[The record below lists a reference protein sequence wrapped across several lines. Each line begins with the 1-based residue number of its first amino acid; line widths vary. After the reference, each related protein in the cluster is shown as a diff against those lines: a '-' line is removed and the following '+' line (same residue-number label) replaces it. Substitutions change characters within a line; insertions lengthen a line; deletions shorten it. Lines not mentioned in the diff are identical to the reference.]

1 MVRSTLDAVLAPA
14 LAGGYGVPAINIVND
29 LSMAAVLS
37 AAEAERS
44 PVIVQ
49 TSVKTVRAIGSKVL
63 WSMWLSMTEEI
74 SVPAVLH
81 LDHCPEREVI
91 SECLKLGWNS
101 VLFDASKLP
110 VEENLRQTKLVV
122 AEAREYG
129 AHVEG
134 EIESITGVE
143 DGIGSDEVDRI
154 QPLEVALNFI
164 NESQVDVFAPAIG
177 NAHGRY
183 LVEPVL
189 DADRVKK
196 IYEATGIPLALH
208 GGSGMSPAQFT
219 ELIALGCAKINIS
232 TALKEVFM
240 KSSLEYLKK
249 AEESNKWDPLKLFSN
264 VQNAVAGMATEHMR
278 LFGSSGKIQ

>member
-1 MVRSTLDAVLAPA
+1 MARSTLDAVLAPA

-44 PVIVQ
+44 PLIVQ

-63 WSMWLSMTEEI
+63 WSMWLSMTDEI
-74 SVPAVLH
+74 SVPVVLH

-164 NESQVDVFAPAIG
+164 AESQVDVFAPAIG

-183 LVEPVL
+183 LV
-189 DADRVKK
+189 
-196 IYEATGIPLALH
+196 
-208 GGSGMSPAQFT
+208 
-219 ELIALGCAKINIS
+219 
-232 TALKEVFM
+232 
-240 KSSLEYLKK
+240 
-249 AEESNKWDPLKLFSN
+249 
-264 VQNAVAGMATEHMR
+264 
-278 LFGSSGKIQ
+278 

>member
-1 MVRSTLDAVLAPA
+1 
-14 LAGGYGVPAINIVND
+14 
-29 LSMAAVLS
+29 
-37 AAEAERS
+37 
-44 PVIVQ
+44 
-49 TSVKTVRAIGSKVL
+49 
-63 WSMWLSMTEEI
+63 MTEEI
-74 SVPAVLH
+74 SVPVVLH

-143 DGIGSDEVDRI
+143 DGIGSEEVDRI

-164 NESQVDVFAPAIG
+164 AESQVDVFAPAIG

-196 IYEATGIPLALH
+196 IYDATGIPLALH

-240 KSSLEYLKK
+240 QSSLEYLKK
-249 AEESNKWDPLKLFSN
+249 AEETNKWDPLKLFST

-278 LFGSSGKIQ
+278 LFGSSGRIQ

>member
-1 MVRSTLDAVLAPA
+1 MPRSDIKSVLNQA
-14 LAGGYGVPAINIVND
+14 LIGRYGIPAINIVND
-29 LSMAAVLS
+29 LSLAAVLR
-37 AAEAERS
+37 AAEEEKS
-44 PVIVQ
+44 PLIVQ

-63 WSMWLSMTEEI
+63 WSMWKSMTEEI
-74 SVPAVLH
+74 SVPVVLH

-122 AEAREYG
+122 QEAKEYG

-143 DGIGSDEVDRI
+143 DGIGSDKVDTI

-164 NESQVDVFAPAIG
+164 QESKVDLFAPAIG

-183 LVEPVL
+183 IVAPVL
-189 DADRVKK
+189 DNDRVKK
-196 IYEATGIPLALH
+196 IFDATGIPLALH
-208 GGSGMSPAQFT
+208 GGSGMSDAQFT
-219 ELIALGCAKINIS
+219 ELIALGCAKVNIS
-232 TALKEVFM
+232 TALK
-240 KSSLEYLKK
+240 
-249 AEESNKWDPLKLFSN
+249 
-264 VQNAVAGMATEHMR
+264 
-278 LFGSSGKIQ
+278 

>member
-1 MVRSTLDAVLAPA
+1 MARSTLDAVLAPA

-37 AAEAERS
+37 AAEAEKS
-44 PVIVQ
+44 PIIVQ

-74 SVPAVLH
+74 SVPVVLH

-164 NESQVDVFAPAIG
+164 AESQVDVFAPAIG

-196 IYEATGIPLALH
+196 IYDATGIPLALH

-240 KSSLEYLKK
+240 QSSLEYLKK
-249 AEESNKWDPLKLFSN
+249 AEETNKWDPLKLFST
-264 VQNAVAGMATEHMR
+264 VQNAVAGMAT
-278 LFGSSGKIQ
+278 

>member
-1 MVRSTLDAVLAPA
+1 MGRSSLEAVLSAA

-49 TSVKTVRAIGSKVL
+49 TSVKTVRSIGSNVL
-63 WSMWLSMTEEI
+63 WSMWKSMTENI
-74 SVPAVLH
+74 SVPVVLH

-101 VLFDASKLP
+101 VLFDASKMP
-110 VEENLRQTKLVV
+110 VEENLKQTKLVV
-122 AEAREYG
+122 AEAREFG

-143 DGIGSDEVDRI
+143 DGIGSDNVDKI

-164 NESQVDVFAPAIG
+164 KESQVDVFAPAIG

-196 IYEATGIPLALH
+196 IYDATGIPLALH
-208 GGSGMSPAQFT
+208 GGSGLSDAQFT
-219 ELIALGCAKINIS
+219 ELIALGCAKVNIS

-240 KSSLEYLKK
+240 QSSLEELKK
-249 AEESNKWDPLKLFSN
+249 SQETNKWDPLKLFSV
-264 VQNAVAGMATEHMR
+264 VQQSVAEMAVRYMR
-278 LFGSSGKIQ
+278 LFGSSGKVK